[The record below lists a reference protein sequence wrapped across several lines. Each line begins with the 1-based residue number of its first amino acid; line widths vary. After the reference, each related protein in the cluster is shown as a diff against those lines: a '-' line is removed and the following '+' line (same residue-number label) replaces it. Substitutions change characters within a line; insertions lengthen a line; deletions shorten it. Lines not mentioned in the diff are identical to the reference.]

1 MRTTLEAGKLNRRI
15 DLMALSDTVDSMG
28 QKTNELKKIATV
40 WAEFYPIRSA
50 EKTELNKTQG
60 VTTYQ
65 CYIRYRNDLDTTCYI
80 NYKGEQ
86 YDIISLI
93 DVNNDNRLLDIKCQK
108 HTDKEQVR
116 ADGN

>member
-1 MRTTLEAGKLNRRI
+1 MRTTVEAGKLNRRI

-40 WAEFYPIRSA
+40 WAEFYPIRSG

-65 CYIRYRNDLDTTCYI
+65 CYIRYRADVNTTCYI
-80 NYKGEQ
+80 LYKGEQ
-86 YDIISLI
+86 YDIVSLI
-93 DVNNDNRLLDIKCQK
+93 DVNNDGKLLDIKAQK
-108 HTDKEQVR
+108 HIDKEKVKAY
-116 ADGN
+116 AD